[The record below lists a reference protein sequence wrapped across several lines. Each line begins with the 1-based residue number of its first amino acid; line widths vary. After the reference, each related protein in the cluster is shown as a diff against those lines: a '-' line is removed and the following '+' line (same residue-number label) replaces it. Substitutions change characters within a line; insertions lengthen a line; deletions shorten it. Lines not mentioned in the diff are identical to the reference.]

1 MPSTRE
7 QTTFSTD
14 RTHGM
19 PPTQVAAKSNPW
31 MALSIGLLGL
41 IAGYAVGTGVHPSLS
56 AYVAP
61 SPTAQAPT
69 APTAPTAPA
78 PPTPPAAT
86 APATGVGPTLGKAD
100 APVTIVEFTDF
111 QCPYCGKNYQQTFPD
126 IKKNYVDAG
135 KVKYELRMFPLTS
148 IHPNAMAAAEA
159 AMCANAQG
167 KFWEMHEKLFST
179 QGTWSGESDATGTF
193 KTYASALGLNATT
206 FASCLTNHETQAQI
220 QKDMADGS
228 AAGITGTPGFW
239 IEGPNGKTQ
248 LVSGAYPYATF
259 QTAFDSMLGS

>member
-1 MPSTRE
+1 MPPQRDH
-7 QTTFSTD
+7 TTFTTD
-14 RTHGM
+14 AAAHPSDT
-19 PPTQVAAKSNPW
+19 PPVVAKSNPW

-41 IAGYAVGTGVHPSLS
+41 IAGYVVGAGVHPSLS

-69 APTAPTAPA
+69 APTAPAQ
-78 PPTPPAAT
+78 PTPPAAT

-100 APVTIVEFTDF
+100 ASVTIVEFTDF
-111 QCPYCGKNYQQTFPD
+111 QCPFCSRHFQQTFRD

-148 IHPNAMAAAEA
+148 IHQNAMAAAEA

-167 KFWEMHEKLFST
+167 KFWEMHDTLFSN
-179 QGTWSGESDATGTF
+179 QGTWSGQSDPTATF
-193 KTYASALGLNATT
+193 KTYASDAGVNAAT
-206 FASCLTNHETQAQI
+206 FARCLTNHTTQAQI

-239 IEGPNGKTQ
+239 IEGPKGKTQ

-259 QTAFDSMLGS
+259 QTAFDSMLSS